1 MGRSRMN
8 CMKITLHLLALC
20 LLLSITT
27 KVSGKPNPRHL
38 LIETKNKAENND
50 DYQQSSFGNNFG
62 NNARFNQI
70 DASGGGNVA
79 TGGSS
84 INTGNNHFGGGWG
97 CRCGRDYEETGAD
110 YRQSLGNNRFGHN
123 AVVNQINA
131 NGGGNVATGGSSI
144 NTGGNHFG
152 GCWLASSI
160 DILNVTTYFCS
171 FCIFNICY
179 DYDYDCD

>member
-1 MGRSRMN
+1 MSSL
-8 CMKITLHLLALC
+8 KITLHLLALC

-50 DYQQSSFGNNFG
+50 DYQQSFLGNSFGH
-62 NNARFNQI
+62 NAQVNQI
-70 DASGGGNVA
+70 DAGGRGNVA

-152 GCWLASSI
+152 GCW
-160 DILNVTTYFCS
+160 C
-171 FCIFNICY
+171 
-179 DYDYDCD
+179 

>member
-50 DYQQSSFGNNFG
+50 DYQQSFGGNEFG
-62 NNARFNQI
+62 HNAVVNQI
-70 DASGGGNVA
+70 NGGRGGNVA

-97 CRCGRDYEETGAD
+97 CRCGRDYNDD
-110 YRQSLGNNRFGHN
+110 YQQDLGNNVFGN
-123 AVVNQINA
+123 GAVVTQINA

-144 NTGGNHFG
+144 NTGNNRFG
-152 GCWLASSI
+152 GCW
-160 DILNVTTYFCS
+160 C
-171 FCIFNICY
+171 
-179 DYDYDCD
+179 